1 MGVLK
6 KYKPKQKN
14 VIKLERYLKN
24 KKPKVNG

>member
-6 KYKPKQKN
+6 KYKPKEKN

-24 KKPKVNG
+24 KKQK